1 MTITDWSENLGQ
13 NGALAQRLPQF
24 RARAQQQAMA
34 AQVAQTLQQGGVA
47 LIEAG
52 TGTGKTFAYLL
63 PAMLSGRK
71 VLVSTGSKA
80 LQDQIL
86 EKDIPLLT
94 DVVGKPM
101 RVSRLKGRSNY
112 LCLHRLQRF
121 SSEGVAPLLA
131 APLAKIVDWAGR
143 TREGDIAE
151 VSGVPED
158 SAVWPLV
165 T

>member
-1 MTITDWSENLGQ
+1 MTDWSENLGQ

-34 AQVAQTLQQGGVA
+34 AQVAQTLQKGGVA

-80 LQDQIL
+80 Y
-86 EKDIPLLT
+86 
-94 DVVGKPM
+94 
-101 RVSRLKGRSNY
+101 S
-112 LCLHRLQRF
+112 
-121 SSEGVAPLLA
+121 
-131 APLAKIVDWAGR
+131 
-143 TREGDIAE
+143 
-151 VSGVPED
+151 
-158 SAVWPLV
+158 
-165 T
+165 